1 VKIAPKSTYDL
12 LINSHTDRTLKATL
26 LSLPE
31 YQGIGNTETEAIEA
45 LDQIF
50 QVRLGNAR
58 IVTL

>member
-1 VKIAPKSTYDL
+1 MKIPPKSTYDL
-12 LINSHTDRTLKATL
+12 LIKSHTDRTLKATL

-31 YQGIGNTETEAIEA
+31 CQGIGNTETEAIEA
-45 LDQIF
+45 LDQIL

>member
-1 VKIAPKSTYDL
+1 VKIAAKSTYDL
-12 LINSHTDRTLKATL
+12 LIKSQTDRTLKAAL

-31 YQGIGNTETEAIEA
+31 CQGIGNTETEAIEA

-58 IVTL
+58 IMTL